1 VSHVAIAS
9 ILTSVKKI
17 LGIDED
23 YTAFDEDII
32 VHINTVFSTLNQLG
46 IGPNVGFAIEDDT
59 ATWDDLLGTDLR
71 LNSVKSYTYLSVRL
85 MFDPPT
91 TSYLIESMN
100 KQVKE
105 LEWRINTYR
114 EEESWTDP
122 DPDPEPEE

>member
-1 VSHVAIAS
+1 MAIAS

-17 LGIDED
+17 LGVDED

-32 VHINTVFSTLNQLG
+32 VHINTTFSKLNQLG

-59 ATWDDLLGTDLR
+59 ATWDELLGTDLR
-71 LNSVKSYTYLSVRL
+71 LNSVKSYTYLCVRL
-85 MFDPPT
+85 MFDPPN
-91 TSYLIESMN
+91 TSYLIDSMD

-122 DPDPEPEE
+122 NPTSESEED